1 MNLKV
6 ATLNLCLGLKN
17 KKQQVKELI
26 TTENIDIL
34 LLQETEIEALYDSDL
49 LSFMG
54 YNLEIEI
61 NNTKSR
67 VGAYV
72 RFEIK
77 YKRRTE
83 LEVYDSHI
91 VIIDIT
97 EKSEG

>member
-72 RFEIK
+72 RHEINC
-77 YKRRTE
+77 E
-83 LEVYDSHI
+83 LLN
-91 VIIDIT
+91 VI
-97 EKSEG
+97 